1 MGDARRHR
9 MFAAFINRTN
19 PSLESVLIVA
29 GGKYE

>member
-1 MGDARRHR
+1 MGDAKRHR

-19 PSLESVLIVA
+19 PSLESVLIVS